1 MQLFVIMVGSFR
13 RECDHR
19 TVCLPAV
26 ELHPLQVSYH
36 HNRGESNSKEMEH
49 ELETAIILQLSGF
62 PTSGES
68 SVSTGFRSSFDLIL
82 ECS

>member
-1 MQLFVIMVGSFR
+1 MVRFFR

-26 ELHPLQVSYH
+26 ELHPLRVSYH
-36 HNRGESNSKEMEH
+36 HKRGESNRKEMEQ
-49 ELETAIILQLSGF
+49 EMETGIILQLSGF
-62 PTSGES
+62 PRSGES
-68 SVSTGFRSSFDLIL
+68 SVRTGFRSSFDLIL